1 MNHRDLQNILH
12 TGEDSQRQFKQ
23 EISHADSLAAEQ
35 LAQHLIEPSK
45 Q

>member
-1 MNHRDLQNILH
+1 MNHKDLQEILH
-12 TGEDSQRQFKQ
+12 AGEDSQRQFKQ